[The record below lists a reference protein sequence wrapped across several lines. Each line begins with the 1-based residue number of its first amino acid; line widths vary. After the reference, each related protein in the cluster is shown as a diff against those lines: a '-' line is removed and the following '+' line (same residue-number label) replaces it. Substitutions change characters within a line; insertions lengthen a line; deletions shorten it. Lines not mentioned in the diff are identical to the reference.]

1 MVVLDLDNYHAVYTD
16 SFDYGGTFPEY
27 ETEGGVL
34 FSKKPEIRHTS
45 PFMLIEALDFA
56 FSTLDREGVDLSLIQ
71 AIKIDG
77 MQHCTVYADPS
88 FGKRINSLSPEKN
101 LLDQIGPAI
110 TRKTSPIWEDRSP
123 LEEAEYLTE
132 FFKDKGGINHIT
144 GNRAELRFPA
154 AQILK
159 WTKESPDEYE
169 RTSNIFLLSAFLTS
183 ILAGRI
189 APVDTGDGWGTNL
202 NHLDVDNPG
211 WSKDVLSLSDIW
223 LRNHGLSMPLE
234 EKVGFITHYDAV
246 VGKIS
251 RYFNKRFNV
260 NPNATVLVGTGDN
273 PATLLGCGGHAVISL
288 GSSYT
293 VNGVM
298 KDIIPSSTGEY
309 NIFGYTPGNAMALSV
324 FTNGGKVHDYFLKK
338 YITASEDNG
347 LIKESWDSYVLA
359 AGDPLLAENENLM
372 LPFLQ
377 DESVPLIKKGIVRD
391 GFGEDNAN
399 ANIRALTMSQALS
412 LKLHS
417 GHLGDVDSI
426 CIVGGGSGN
435 RFLNQIIS
443 DVFNAKIYRIKN
455 AGYAAPFG
463 CAISGAKSVL
473 GISYDEAAEK
483 FVEKD
488 ESSYLNPIKENIPK
502 SRALCERYKR
512 LERKASNLG
521 IERMGSKL

>member
-1 MVVLDLDNYHAVYTD
+1 M
-16 SFDYGGTFPEY
+16 
-27 ETEGGVL
+27 L
-34 FSKKPEIRHTS
+34 FSKKPENRHTS
-45 PFMLIEALDFA
+45 PYMLIEALDFS
-56 FSTLDREGVDLSLIQ
+56 FSALEKGGVDLSLVQ

-77 MQHCTVYADPS
+77 MQHCTVYADQS
-88 FGKRINSLSPEKN
+88 FENKINSLNPEKS

-110 TRKTSPIWEDRSP
+110 TRKTSPIWEDRSTS
-123 LEEAEYLTE
+123 EEVEYLRE
-132 FFKDKGGINHIT
+132 FFKDKEGISHIT

-159 WTKESPDEYE
+159 WAKEFPDEYE
-169 RTSNIFLLSAFLTS
+169 RTSNVLLLSAFLTS

-202 NHLDVDNPG
+202 NHLDLDKPG
-211 WSKDVLSLSDIW
+211 WSKDVLFVSDIW
-223 LRNHGLSMPLE
+223 LRNHGLSMPLGA
-234 EKVGFITHYDAV
+234 KVGSMTQYDAV

-293 VNGVM
+293 VSGVM
-298 KDIIPSSTGEY
+298 NGIIPSFTGEY
-309 NIFGYTPGNAMALSV
+309 NIFGYIPGNAMALSV
-324 FTNGGKVHDYFLKK
+324 FTNGGKVHDYFLEK
-338 YITASEDNG
+338 YIRNPEDTG
-347 LIKESWDSYVLA
+347 FLKESWDSYVLT
-359 AGDPLLAENENLM
+359 AGNPILDEYENLM
-372 LPFLQ
+372 LPFFQ

-391 GFGEDNAN
+391 GFGEDNAK
-399 ANIRALTMSQALS
+399 ANIRALAISQALS

-435 RFLNQIIS
+435 RFLSQLIS
-443 DVFNAKIYRIKN
+443 DVFNAKTYRIKN

-473 GISYDEAAEK
+473 GISYDEASEK

-488 ESSYLNPIKENIPK
+488 DASFMNPIQENILK
-502 SRALCERYKR
+502 LREFSDRYR
-512 LERKASNLG
+512 VLERKASSPG
-521 IERMGSKL
+521 IEIGGSKL